1 MEFAN
6 ILLWLHIVGFV
17 AGGATAVTMPLLERQ
32 LAQAAVDRRGELFA
46 LGNKMIQLG
55 KVAMG
60 LLLISGPLMWWLKW
74 GLVVA
79 NHWFFAKMGLIVVM
93 LVCIVMSGLAF
104 KKMQAGDMSVA
115 GRSAV
120 LGLITLVAGA
130 GVLLTAVLAFN

>member
-74 GLVVA
+74 GLVVP

>member
-1 MEFAN
+1 MD
-6 ILLWLHIVGFV
+6 ISSLLLWVHIVGFV

-32 LAQAAVDRRGELFA
+32 LAAAAPEHRSALFA
-46 LGNKMIQLG
+46 LGNKMVQVG

-60 LLLISGPLMWWLKW
+60 VLLISGPLMWWLKW
-74 GLVVA
+74 GFSVP

-93 LVCIVMSGLAF
+93 LVCIVSSGIAF

-115 GRSAV
+115 GRSAI

-130 GVLLTAVLAFN
+130 GVLLAAVLAFN